1 MVATLKR
8 QLSDEEKAVIFK
20 RFGRHCYANGHAIP
34 DDEIVQYDHIRAHGL
49 GGDSE
54 LNNIAPMCG
63 HHNRQKVQL
72 PLGDFRIKLQLDEF
86 FGSGDKQTLR
96 HLLSFLLKQ
105 KRIAKFGCPIVA
117 KIEGD
122 VIKLDTQ
129 SGLLDSYTL
138 QMSGH

>member
-8 QLSDEEKAVIFK
+8 QLSDEEKAVILK

-34 DDEIVQYDHIRAHGL
+34 DEEIVQYDHIHAHGL

-63 HHNRQKVQL
+63 QHNRQKGQL

-86 FGSGDKQTLR
+86 FAEWRQADTTAFAF
-96 HLLSFLLKQ
+96 FLAE
-105 KRIAKFGCPIVA
+105 AKT
-117 KIEGD
+117 D
-122 VIKLDTQ
+122 
-129 SGLLDSYTL
+129 
-138 QMSGH
+138 